1 MNDKTI
7 IHFEL
12 NSDFRVSKYDK
23 SLELNLFRKPE
34 NLNFKVPDIIK
45 KNNLNA
51 TEY

>member
-12 NSDFRVSKYDK
+12 NSDFRFSQYDK

-34 NLNFKVPDIIK
+34 NLNIKVPDIIRK
-45 KNNLNA
+45 KNLNA
-51 TEY
+51 TEF